1 MDNLKL
7 KRVVWSTVKKLA
19 DDYYEDML
27 RHPDS
32 YEYLN
37 TRDKDL
43 CWEEAIEK
51 AKEDVKGYP
60 TSAID
65 EDYHPEMTE
74 QNWADVFDIADD
86 ISWVTFVAMEVQEAF
101 AKGGIL

>member
-27 RHPDS
+27 CHPES
-32 YEYLN
+32 YDYFNSHDE
-37 TRDKDL
+37 DL

-51 AKEDVKGYP
+51 AKEDVKGN
-60 TSAID
+60 AENFID
-65 EDYHPEMTE
+65 EDYHPEMTN
-74 QNWADVFDIADD
+74 QNWADVFEIADD
-86 ISWVTFVAMEVQEAF
+86 ISWVTFVAIEVQEAF
-101 AKGGIL
+101 AKGGI